1 MGLTMSNPTS
11 SAAQSPAPP
20 SLSKSSLY
28 LGGPGEPD
36 GALRDLLAERVRAVP
51 AGGRISWVTYY
62 FRDRD
67 LAHELIAAQR
77 RGVDVRVLLDGLP
90 RRRTANRR
98 VIALL
103 RPVLGERLRVVSHP
117 LTMRIHA
124 KLYLFSGP
132 TPSALIGSFN
142 PSNDREELEPEVI
155 AEIGDQDRGF
165 NLLAELRDP
174 AFVAWLFRQSDELH
188 RERFL
193 RLGRL
198 SRARPREWSGD
209 GDTLW
214 FLPRAGGSPLIA
226 RLGSLSPRARVR
238 ITASHLSGR
247 LALAALRRFAATGA
261 RVELLTES
269 TQRRVP
275 HTQEAQLRSA
285 GIHVTRLS
293 GAARLPMHAKLM
305 LVEDGETREAYFG
318 SANWSG
324 RSLRRNFEVLVRSRE
339 AALFDALASFWER
352 IEAYARETPA

>member
-1 MGLTMSNPTS
+1 MGVTMHSTT
-11 SAAQSPAPP
+11 AQPGAPP
-20 SLSKSSLY
+20 SVSKHALH

-90 RRRTANRR
+90 RRRTANQR

-103 RPVLGERLRVVSHP
+103 RPVLGDRLRVVSGP
-117 LTMRIHA
+117 LSSRIHA

-132 TPSALIGSFN
+132 APSALIGSFN

-165 NLLAELRDP
+165 NLLVELGDP
-174 AFVAWLFRQSDELH
+174 AFAAWLFEQADALQ
-188 RERFL
+188 RESFL
-193 RLGRL
+193 RLGPLVRP
-198 SRARPREWSGD
+198 RPREWKG
-209 GDTLW
+209 GVDTLW
-214 FLPRAGGSPLIA
+214 FLPHAAGSPLIA
-226 RLGSLSPRARVR
+226 RLGSLSPLARVR
-238 ITASHLSGR
+238 IAASHLSGG
-247 LALAALRRFAATGA
+247 LALAALRRCTERGV
-261 RVELLTES
+261 RVDVLAES

-275 HTQEAQLRSA
+275 ARQEERLRSA

-293 GAARLPMHAKLM
+293 AAARLPMHAKLM
-305 LVEDGETREAYFG
+305 LVEDGTTREAYFG

-324 RSLRRNFEVLVRSRE
+324 RSLRSNFEVLVRSRD
-339 AALFDALASFWER
+339 ADLFGAMARFWNR
-352 IEAYARETPA
+352 IERYAGETSASA

>member
-1 MGLTMSNPTS
+1 MGPTMPNPAR
-11 SAAQSPAPP
+11 SAAQSAAPL
-20 SLSKSSLY
+20 SLSKGSLH

-51 AGGRISWVTYY
+51 PGGRISWVTYY

-77 RGVDVRVLLDGLP
+77 RGVDVRVLLEGLP
-90 RRRTANRR
+90 RRRSANRR

-103 RPVLGERLRVVSHP
+103 GPVLGDRLRVVSQP
-117 LTMRIHA
+117 LASRIHA

-142 PSNDREELEPEVI
+142 PSNDREELEPDAI
-155 AEIGDQDRGF
+155 AELGDQDRGF
-165 NLLAELRDP
+165 NLLVDLGDP
-174 AFVAWLFRQSDELH
+174 AFVAWLFRQADELH
-188 RERFL
+188 HEGFL
-193 RLGRL
+193 RLGGLFRP
-198 SRARPREWSGD
+198 RPREWSGD

-214 FLPRAGGSPLIA
+214 FLPRAGGSPLVA

-247 LALAALRRFAATGA
+247 LALGVLRRCAATGA
-261 RVELLTES
+261 RVEVLAES
-269 TQRRVP
+269 TDRRVP
-275 HTQEAQLRSA
+275 RTQEARLRSA

-293 GAARLPMHAKLM
+293 GAAPLPMHAKLM
-305 LVEDGETREAYFG
+305 LIEDGETREAYFG
-318 SANWSG
+318 SANWSD

-339 AALFDALASFWER
+339 AHLFDALATFWER
-352 IEAYARETPA
+352 LEGYAREARA